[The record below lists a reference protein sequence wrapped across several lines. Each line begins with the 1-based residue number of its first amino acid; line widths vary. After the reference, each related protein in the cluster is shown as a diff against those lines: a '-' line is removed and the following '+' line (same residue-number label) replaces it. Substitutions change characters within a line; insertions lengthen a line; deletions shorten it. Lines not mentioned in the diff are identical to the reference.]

1 MPRPPGLNNI
11 QGTGQ
16 GTLPLVVVAAGI
28 LGDHA
33 GRVLIA
39 KRPAG
44 GHAEGFWEFPGGKLK
59 AGEGA
64 PAALRRELA
73 EELGIAVE
81 EARPFMHYQ
90 HAYPERLVE
99 LHVFVVDRY
108 SGEPR
113 GMEGQPLRWVPIDQ
127 LADANLLPAD
137 LPIATAIAARE
148 DTGLQAW

>member
-1 MPRPPGLNNI
+1 MSLGLNTI

-39 KRPAG
+39 QRPG
-44 GHAEGFWEFPGGKLK
+44 DGHAGGFWEFPGGKLK
-59 AGEGA
+59 VGESA
-64 PAALRRELA
+64 SAALRRELE
-73 EELGIAVE
+73 EELGITVE

-113 GMEGQPLRWVPIDQ
+113 GMEGQPLRWVHVDD
-127 LADANLLPAD
+127 LADADLLPAD
-137 LPIATAIAARE
+137 LPIATAMTTTKG
-148 DTGLQAW
+148 TGLRSW